1 MDKLPKRT
9 AEAGL
14 PTTINTG
21 LAIDTWRRMLK
32 IPEVAKALS
41 PIETNVLTASTK
53 LQISEMDDQAIVD
66 NCAQIFHFV
75 ARDVGYI
82 IPSNN
87 AEWSYMQTRLVDIL
101 KRYYSYLTLADVKL
115 AFELA
120 TIGELDEYLPR
131 DAHGNPDRKH
141 YQQFNADYLSKILN
155 AYRRKQNDVLSKA
168 FAVLP
173 KNQTDITPEKKIYY
187 RKQREARNR
196 YLYLKYK
203 YTGELSSD
211 FSDEMFLYG
220 WLIKIGF
227 AEKVK
232 ATESDR
238 RQAFAQYMHRASK
251 GMINQYTAI
260 NVRRKGIESP
270 EIDYTAFEIARKKE
284 IIKAFDRMVSEEV
297 QIENKTYL

>member
-14 PTTINTG
+14 PTTTNTG

-41 PIETNVLTASTK
+41 PVETHVLTASTK

-66 NCAQIFHFV
+66 NCAQILHFV
-75 ARDVGYI
+75 AKDVGYI
-82 IPSNN
+82 IPSNV
-87 AEWSYMQTRLVDIL
+87 AEWSYTQTRLVDIL

-120 TIGELDEYLPR
+120 TIGELDEYLPQ

-196 YLYLKYK
+196 HLYLKYK

-220 WLIKIGF
+220 WLLKIGF

-270 EIDYTAFEIARKKE
+270 EIDYMAFEIARKKE
-284 IIKAFDRMVSEEV
+284 IIKAFDRMVSDEV
-297 QIENKTYL
+297 QIEKML

>member
-1 MDKLPKRT
+1 MDKLSKRT
-9 AEAGL
+9 AETGL
-14 PTTINTG
+14 PTTTNTG

-41 PIETNVLTASTK
+41 PVETHVLTASTK

-66 NCAQIFHFV
+66 NCAKIFHFV
-75 ARDVGYI
+75 AKDVGYI

-87 AEWSYMQTRLVDIL
+87 AEWSYTQTRLVDIL

-187 RKQREARNR
+187 RKQREVRNR

-203 YTGELSSD
+203 YTGKLD
-211 FSDEMFLYG
+211 MCVTDVMFVYRWLYKLG
-220 WLIKIGF
+220 LCDKI
-227 AEKVK
+227 VVS
-232 ATESDR
+232 TNDR
-238 RQAFAQYMHRASK
+238 LVALQKMMHRISI
-251 GMINQYTAI
+251 GMINQYTAMKI
-260 NVRRKGIESP
+260 RRDGIHSR
-270 EIDYTAFEIARKKE
+270 EIDFTATEVARIREIR
-284 IIKAFDRMVSEEV
+284 KAFDIMINDEM
-297 QIENKTYL
+297 QIK